1 MRPTRRLDD
10 LSDTAARR
18 ALRLLDLA
26 ETHRP
31 PRPNEWSLADQRAM
45 SYVVIEAANL
55 WEGYCRAFYLSTALR
70 ARNYTGHR
78 VTLTYGQPIRS
89 PTDAITVAV
98 HLNDSR
104 MRKRSGPWTPRD
116 EPDWS
121 NGGFLRKVL
130 RHLGADNLDEV
141 DRAVGLLPGALAD
154 LRRTRTYFAHK
165 SERSSQSVA
174 GLAREY
180 GFTLPLHPMT
190 LLWSPSPR
198 RLRPSAAD
206 PVVIRWLD
214 VLYRTLRMTCE
225 PVP

>member
-1 MRPTRRLDD
+1 VRPTRRLDD

-26 ETHRP
+26 QTHRP
-31 PRPNEWSLADQRAM
+31 SRPDGWSVADQRAM
-45 SYVVIEAANL
+45 SYVLIEAANL
-55 WEGYCRAFYLSTALR
+55 WEAYCRAFYLSTALR
-70 ARNYTGHR
+70 ARNYTGQR

-89 PTDAITVAV
+89 LTDAITVAV

-104 MRKRSGPWTPRD
+104 MRKRVGPWAPRD

-121 NGGFLRKVL
+121 SGGFLSKVL
-130 RHLGADNLDEV
+130 RHLGADNLGEV
-141 DRAVGLLPGALAD
+141 NRAVGLLPGALAD

-165 SERSSQSVA
+165 GERSSQSVA
-174 GLAREY
+174 RLTREY
-180 GFTLPLHPMT
+180 GFTLPLDPMT
-190 LLWSPSPR
+190 LVWSPAPR

-206 PVVIRWLD
+206 PIVIRWLD